1 MRCEWKNKKR
11 QGTDIDFF
19 FMPDKLKFVSSFFF
33 DSSPKTNPKKKV
45 SMQTAKAALL
55 DCVRNNDLLEGSLL
69 VGQIQ
74 DSAFEFRSYADLL
87 EHSIEQARARSAK
100 SKEEPLAV
108 VEAINHV
115 IFKVLG
121 VEGKSETYKQVID
134 DPNRYYLHMVLE
146 KKIASPLCMAV
157 LYSVFA
163 EGLGLAYE
171 CLALPSYY
179 LMRIQSDGMDFY
191 VDAFDRGK
199 LLSQEEFQKKFR
211 SALHKSRM
219 LSASLFEK
227 VSAAQLISRL
237 VQQLKH
243 IYILRS
249 QAVEALRAV
258 EILTALF
265 PDNPEFTRDR
275 GILYCEMEYFSKAM
289 DDLKHYL
296 DVRPQAEDVHE
307 IKKLTQ
313 MLKGYREIVN

>member
-1 MRCEWKNKKR
+1 
-11 QGTDIDFF
+11 
-19 FMPDKLKFVSSFFF
+19 
-33 DSSPKTNPKKKV
+33 
-45 SMQTAKAALL
+45 MQTAKAALL
-55 DCVRNNDLLEGSLL
+55 DCIRNNNLLEGSLL

-74 DSAFEFRSYADLL
+74 DSAFETQSYVDQL
-87 EHSIEQARARSAK
+87 EHSIEQARVRADK
-100 SKEEPLAV
+100 SKEDPFAV

-121 VEGKSETYKQVID
+121 IEGKSEKYKQVID
-134 DPNRYYLHMVLE
+134 DPNRYYLHLVLE
-146 KKIASPLCMAV
+146 KQIASPLCMAV
-157 LYSVFA
+157 IYSVFA
-163 EGLGLAYE
+163 EGLGLSYE

-179 LMRIQSDGMDFY
+179 LMRIHSEGMDFY
-191 VDAFDRGK
+191 VDVFDQGK

-227 VSAAQLISRL
+227 VNSTQLISRL

-258 EILTALF
+258 EILTSLF
-265 PDNPEFTRDR
+265 PENPEFTRDR

-296 DVRPQAEDVHE
+296 EVRPQAEDVHE

-313 MLKGYREIVN
+313 MLKGYREILN

>member
-1 MRCEWKNKKR
+1 
-11 QGTDIDFF
+11 
-19 FMPDKLKFVSSFFF
+19 
-33 DSSPKTNPKKKV
+33 
-45 SMQTAKAALL
+45 MQTAKAALL
-55 DCVRNNDLLEGSLL
+55 DCIRNNNLLEGSLL

-74 DSAFEFRSYADLL
+74 DSAFEVRSHVDLL
-87 EHSIEQARARSAK
+87 EHSIEQARVRAEK
-100 SKEEPLAV
+100 SKGDPLAA

-115 IFKVLG
+115 IFKILG
-121 VEGKSETYKQVID
+121 IEGKTDKYKQVID
-134 DPNRYYLHMVLE
+134 DPDRYYLHLVLE
-146 KKIASPLCMAV
+146 KKVASPLCLAA
-157 LYSVFA
+157 LYCIFA
-163 EGLGLAYE
+163 EGLGLSYE

-179 LMRIQSDGMDFY
+179 LMRIQSEGIDFY
-191 VDAFDRGK
+191 VDAFDQGK

-227 VSAAQLISRL
+227 VNSAQLISRL

-258 EILTALF
+258 EILTSLF

-289 DDLKHYL
+289 DDLKYYL
-296 DVRPQAEDVHE
+296 EVRPQAEDVHE

-313 MLKGYREIVN
+313 MLKGYREILN

>member
-1 MRCEWKNKKR
+1 
-11 QGTDIDFF
+11 
-19 FMPDKLKFVSSFFF
+19 
-33 DSSPKTNPKKKV
+33 
-45 SMQTAKAALL
+45 MQTAKAALL
-55 DCVRNNDLLEGSLL
+55 NLIQENNLLEASLL

-74 DSAFEFRSYADLL
+74 DSAFNTEPHTDLL
-87 EHSIEQARARSAK
+87 EHSIEMARVRTHK
-100 SKEEPLAV
+100 SKDDPLAAV
-108 VEAINHV
+108 DAINHV
-115 IFKVLG
+115 LFKVLRI
-121 VEGKSETYKQVID
+121 EGKTEKYKQVID
-134 DPNRYYLHMVLE
+134 DPNRYYLHSVLE
-146 KKIASPLCMAV
+146 KKISSPLSLAV
-157 LYSVFA
+157 LYCCFA
-163 EGLGLAYE
+163 EGLGLSYE

-179 LMRIQSDGMDFY
+179 LIRIQSEGEDFY
-191 VDAFDRGK
+191 VDAFDQGK

-227 VSAAQLISRL
+227 VNTSQLVSRL

-258 EILTALF
+258 EILTCLF

-289 DDLKHYL
+289 EDLRHYL
-296 DVRPQAEDVHE
+296 EVRPQAEDVQE

-313 MLKGYREIVN
+313 MLKGYREILN

>member
-1 MRCEWKNKKR
+1 
-11 QGTDIDFF
+11 
-19 FMPDKLKFVSSFFF
+19 V
-33 DSSPKTNPKKKV
+33 
-45 SMQTAKAALL
+45 
-55 DCVRNNDLLEGSLL
+55 
-69 VGQIQ
+69 
-74 DSAFEFRSYADLL
+74 DLL
-87 EHSIEQARARSAK
+87 EHSIEQARLRANK
-100 SKEEPLAV
+100 SKDDSLGV

-121 VEGKSETYKQVID
+121 IEGKSEKYKQVID
-134 DPNRYYLHMVLE
+134 DPNRYYVHKVLD
-146 KKIASPLCMAV
+146 KKVASPLA
-157 LYSVFA
+157 LAAIYSIFA
-163 EGLGLAYE
+163 EGLGLSYE

-179 LMRIQSDGMDFY
+179 LMRIQSEGEDFY
-191 VDAFDRGK
+191 IDAFDQGK
-199 LLSQEEFQKKFR
+199 LLTQEEFQKKFR

-227 VSAAQLISRL
+227 VSSSHLISRL

-258 EILTALF
+258 EILTSLF

-296 DVRPQAEDVHE
+296 EVRPQAEDVHE

-313 MLKGYREIVN
+313 MLRGYREIVN